1 MTVYV
6 IVQLTFTK
14 REAYDR
20 YQARFADI
28 FRRFNGQ
35 LLAADEKPQV
45 LEGQW
50 QGNKIVLLSFPD
62 ERSYRDWAESPG
74 YQEISMDR
82 KAGADAVALLVR
94 GLDGYRG

>member
-6 IVQLTFTK
+6 IVQLTFKK
-14 REAYDR
+14 RDAYDR
-20 YQARFADI
+20 YQARFADV
-28 FRRFNGQ
+28 FNRFNGQ
-35 LLAADEKPQV
+35 LLAADEKPQL

-62 ERSYRDWAESPG
+62 ESSYRDWADSPA
-74 YQEISMDR
+74 YQEIAKDR

-94 GLDGYRG
+94 GMDSYRR